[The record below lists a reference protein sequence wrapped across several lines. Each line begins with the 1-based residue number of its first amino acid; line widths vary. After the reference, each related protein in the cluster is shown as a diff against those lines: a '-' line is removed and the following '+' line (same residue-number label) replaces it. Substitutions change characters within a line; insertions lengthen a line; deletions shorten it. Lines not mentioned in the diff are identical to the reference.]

1 MSTSLE
7 QAYGAVEQAYAAG
20 DFQAALETAEAL
32 LPQLPQD
39 RDDQLQQR
47 LQLLIGHIH
56 LYGLQQPEPAAAAY
70 RAVLEHCQEPSYRA
84 LAEEGLQQAA
94 QSAAPAISGP
104 LAAATEQPATPW
116 LDDLRP
122 TTDRRPAPRADAT
135 PAPQAASPQ
144 QQQAPDPYDRG
155 LLLIELQGRP
165 SELDQP

>member
-1 MSTSLE
+1 MGPRLE
-7 QAYGAVEQAYAAG
+7 
-20 DFQAALETAEAL
+20 L
-32 LPQLPQD
+32 L
-39 RDDQLQQR
+39 R
-47 LQLLIGHIH
+47 GHLH
-56 LYGLQQPEPAAAAY
+56 RYGLRQPEPAAAAY

-94 QSAAPAISGP
+94 QPTAPAISGP

-122 TTDRRPAPRADAT
+122 DADRRPAPRADAT
-135 PAPQAASPQ
+135 PVPQAANPQ
-144 QQQAPDPYDRG
+144 QQPAPDPYDRG